1 METVNHPD
9 HYNANGV
16 EVIDVIENWGLDFE
30 TGNALKYMCRAGRK
44 NDNGIEDLKKAL
56 WYIRREANRKP
67 VRAYGVYDGKTV
79 SEAFARSE
87 VLTDAIIALNRYS
100 IAYDPSDLRRVEV
113 LLDGII
119 NNGVKGE

>member
-16 EVIDVIENWGLDFE
+16 EVIDVINSWGLDFE

-44 NDNGIEDLKKAL
+44 NDNWIEDLKKAL
-56 WYIRREANRKP
+56 WYIRREANQNP
-67 VRAYGVYDGKTV
+67 VRIYDGKTV

-100 IAYDPSDLRRVEV
+100 ITYDPSDLRRVEV

-119 NNGVKGE
+119 NNKVKGE